1 MESNISNFSQ
11 TFSEYTEKV
20 LNDKTLSNLKD
31 FPDLQELISN
41 LNSSLEKHYNN
52 LNSMKNS
59 KKNNYIKHL
68 QLGFSTVITNAVEI
82 ENN

>member
-1 MESNISNFSQ
+1 MSID
-11 TFSEYTEKV
+11 TEYTEKV
-20 LNDKTLSNLKD
+20 LNEKTLSNLKD
-31 FPDLQELISN
+31 FPDLQELIFN

-52 LNSMKNS
+52 LDSMEKS

>member
-1 MESNISNFSQ
+1 MERNVSNFNQ

-20 LNDKTLSNLKD
+20 LNEKTLSDLKD
-31 FPDLQELISN
+31 FPDLQELIFN

-52 LNSMKNS
+52 LYSMENS

-68 QLGFSTVITNAVEI
+68 QLGFATVITNAVEVD
-82 ENN
+82 NN